1 MAGAGG
7 KPGWPP
13 PEETSQL
20 TITSSGS
27 ITVVEPAV
35 KLQKKT
41 TAQSPMGRC
50 VVTAD
55 PETPSP
61 IRVLK
66 RREVLP
72 RQEALAQLEIQ
83 EMRLK
88 VQRAEID
95 EELAA
100 SSSAKKSQ
108 SAVKSSK
115 AVPVLTMSQIEAFNA
130 TGVDAVAF
138 NVERLQQSLVNTQE
152 QEEEETPATD
162 QGLQEFLS
170 SAACAPALADPYAA
184 ETPAVSVA
192 YGKAPTDD
200 WCLFRKPR
208 QMEMIPNAPAGSHGA
223 PAAPIIA
230 SAPSAASGEP
240 AAASLESPATKYEAR
255 FVMRGNAV
263 HGIDEKQLFQEIR
276 KGASSC
282 SSNIQEVDRFNIH

>member
-1 MAGAGG
+1 MADAGG
-7 KPGWPP
+7 KPGWSPA
-13 PEETSQL
+13 EETSQL

-50 VVTAD
+50 VVTAV

-61 IRVLK
+61 IRVDGSEGGGFSVCSSARQEALLK
-66 RREVLP
+66 RREVLL
-72 RQEALAQLEIQ
+72 RQEALAQLETQ

-108 SAVKSSK
+108 SSAKNSK

-138 NVERLQQSLVNTQE
+138 NAERLQQSLVNTQE
-152 QEEEETPATD
+152 QEQEETPATD

-170 SAACAPALADPYAA
+170 SRPAPLLWQ
-184 ETPAVSVA
+184 TRM
-192 YGKAPTDD
+192 
-200 WCLFRKPR
+200 LLR
-208 QMEMIPNAPAGSHGA
+208 H
-223 PAAPIIA
+223 
-230 SAPSAASGEP
+230 
-240 AAASLESPATKYEAR
+240 
-255 FVMRGNAV
+255 
-263 HGIDEKQLFQEIR
+263 QLFQ
-276 KGASSC
+276 
-282 SSNIQEVDRFNIH
+282 